1 MKFVLPVL
9 MLFSI
14 FFMSCKSKKKEVT
27 NTKGQAPQ
35 MATVDVIIV
44 KPENIQNTVEAN
56 GSVIAGE
63 TVEIKPEISGRIVY
77 LNVAEGAQI
86 GRGTVIAR
94 ISDADLRAQ
103 QNKVRVQLDLAK
115 NTVERYKK
123 LLDIQ
128 GINKADYDISLNQVN
143 SLNADIQILNAEIAK
158 TVIRAPFSGVLGL
171 RMISM
176 GAYVTPS
183 NVLTTLNKIDKVK
196 IDFTLPESYANLLK
210 RGGEVVVELDENSG
224 RRRATILAVE
234 PQISTTTRN
243 IIVRAALDGAGIRP
257 GSFVKVYVEAGE
269 ASGILIPANAIIP
282 DARAKQVVVVKSGK
296 AKFTEI
302 NTGIRKEGSVEVTSG
317 LATGDSVVV
326 TGVLFARPNM
336 PVKVRSVKKLADV
349 IQ

>member
-1 MKFVLPVL
+1 
-9 MLFSI
+9 
-14 FFMSCKSKKKEVT
+14 
-27 NTKGQAPQ
+27 

-103 QNKVRVQLDLAK
+103 QNKVGVQLELAR

>member
-1 MKFVLPVL
+1 
-9 MLFSI
+9 
-14 FFMSCKSKKKEVT
+14 
-27 NTKGQAPQ
+27 

-103 QNKVRVQLDLAK
+103 QNKVRVQLELAR

-210 RGGEVVVELDENSG
+210 RGGEVVVELDNNSG

-296 AKFTEI
+296 ARFTEI

>member
-1 MKFVLPVL
+1 
-9 MLFSI
+9 
-14 FFMSCKSKKKEVT
+14 
-27 NTKGQAPQ
+27 

-63 TVEIKPEISGRIVY
+63 TVEIKSEISGRIVY

-128 GINKADYDISLNQVN
+128 GINKADYDIALNQVN

-210 RGGEVVVELDENSG
+210 RGGEVVVELDKNSG

-257 GSFVKVYVEAGE
+257 GSFVKVYVEAGD

-282 DARAKQVVVVKSGK
+282 DATAKQVVVVKNGK

-302 NTGIRKEGSVEVTSG
+302 NTGVRKEGSVEVTSG
-317 LATGDSVVV
+317 LVDGDSVVV

-336 PVKVRSVKKLADV
+336 QVKVRSVKQLAEV

>member
-1 MKFVLPVL
+1 
-9 MLFSI
+9 
-14 FFMSCKSKKKEVT
+14 
-27 NTKGQAPQ
+27 

-210 RGGEVVVELDENSG
+210 RGGEVVVELDNNSG

>member
-1 MKFVLPVL
+1 
-9 MLFSI
+9 
-14 FFMSCKSKKKEVT
+14 
-27 NTKGQAPQ
+27 

>member
-1 MKFVLPVL
+1 
-9 MLFSI
+9 
-14 FFMSCKSKKKEVT
+14 
-27 NTKGQAPQ
+27 

-44 KPENIQNTVEAN
+44 NPQSIQNTVEAN
-56 GSVIAGE
+56 GSVIAAE

-77 LNVAEGAQI
+77 LNVAEGSRI
-86 GRGTVIAR
+86 GQGTVIAR

-103 QNKVRVQLDLAK
+103 QNKVRVQLDLAQ

-128 GINKADYDISLNQVN
+128 GINKADYDIALNQVN
-143 SLNADIQILNAEIAK
+143 SLMADIQILNAEIVK

-176 GAYVTPS
+176 GAYVTPA

-196 IDFTLPESYANLLK
+196 VDFTLPESYANLLK
-210 RGGEVVVELDENSG
+210 RGGEVVVELDNNSG

-243 IIVRAALDGAGIRP
+243 IIVRAALEGAGLRP
-257 GSFVKVYVEAGE
+257 GSFVKVYVEAND

-282 DARAKQVVVVKSGK
+282 DARAKQVVVVKNGK

-302 NTGIRKEGSVEVTSG
+302 NTGIRREGSVEVTSG
-317 LATGDSVVV
+317 LAAGDSVIV

-336 PVKVRSVKKLADV
+336 PVKVRSVKQLAEV

>member
-1 MKFVLPVL
+1 
-9 MLFSI
+9 
-14 FFMSCKSKKKEVT
+14 
-27 NTKGQAPQ
+27 

-103 QNKVRVQLDLAK
+103 QNKVRVQLELAR

-210 RGGEVVVELDENSG
+210 RGGEVVVELDNNSG

>member
-1 MKFVLPVL
+1 
-9 MLFSI
+9 
-14 FFMSCKSKKKEVT
+14 
-27 NTKGQAPQ
+27 

-103 QNKVRVQLDLAK
+103 QNKVRVQLELAR

-128 GINKADYDISLNQVN
+128 SINKADYDISLNQVN

-210 RGGEVVVELDENSG
+210 RGGEVVVELDNNSG

>member
-1 MKFVLPVL
+1 
-9 MLFSI
+9 
-14 FFMSCKSKKKEVT
+14 
-27 NTKGQAPQ
+27 

-44 KPENIQNTVEAN
+44 NPQNIQNTVEAN
-56 GSVIAGE
+56 GSVIAAE

-77 LNVAEGAQI
+77 LNVAEGSRI
-86 GRGTVIAR
+86 GQGTVIAR

-103 QNKVRVQLDLAK
+103 QNKVRVQLDLAN

-210 RGGEVVVELDENSG
+210 RGGEVVVELDNNSG

-282 DARAKQVVVVKSGK
+282 DAMAKQVVVVKNGK

>member
-1 MKFVLPVL
+1 
-9 MLFSI
+9 
-14 FFMSCKSKKKEVT
+14 
-27 NTKGQAPQ
+27 

-77 LNVAEGAQI
+77 LNVAEGSRI
-86 GRGTVIAR
+86 GQGTVIAR

-128 GINKADYDISLNQVN
+128 GINKADYDIALNQVN

-158 TVIRAPFSGVLGL
+158 TVIKAPFSGVLGL

-176 GAYVTPS
+176 GAYVTPA

-210 RGGEVVVELDENSG
+210 RGGQVVVEVDNSSA
-224 RRRATILAVE
+224 RRRATILAIE

-243 IIVRAALDGAGIRP
+243 IIVRAALEGAGIRP
-257 GSFVKVYVEAGE
+257 GSFVKVYVEAGD
-269 ASGILIPANAIIP
+269 ASGILVPANAIIP
-282 DARAKQVVVVKSGK
+282 DARAKQVVVVKNGK

-302 NTGIRKEGSVEVTSG
+302 NTGVRKEGSVEVTSG
-317 LATGDSVVV
+317 LAAGDSVVV

-336 PVKVRSVKKLADV
+336 PVKVRSVKQLAEV

>member
-1 MKFVLPVL
+1 
-9 MLFSI
+9 
-14 FFMSCKSKKKEVT
+14 
-27 NTKGQAPQ
+27 

-210 RGGEVVVELDENSG
+210 RGGEVVVELDNNSG

-302 NTGIRKEGSVEVTSG
+302 NTGIRKEGSVEVASG

>member
-1 MKFVLPVL
+1 
-9 MLFSI
+9 
-14 FFMSCKSKKKEVT
+14 
-27 NTKGQAPQ
+27 
-35 MATVDVIIV
+35 
-44 KPENIQNTVEAN
+44 
-56 GSVIAGE
+56 
-63 TVEIKPEISGRIVY
+63 
-77 LNVAEGAQI
+77 
-86 GRGTVIAR
+86 
-94 ISDADLRAQ
+94 
-103 QNKVRVQLDLAK
+103 
-115 NTVERYKK
+115 
-123 LLDIQ
+123 
-128 GINKADYDISLNQVN
+128 
-143 SLNADIQILNAEIAK
+143 
-158 TVIRAPFSGVLGL
+158 
-171 RMISM
+171 M

-210 RGGEVVVELDENSG
+210 RGGEVVVELDNNSG